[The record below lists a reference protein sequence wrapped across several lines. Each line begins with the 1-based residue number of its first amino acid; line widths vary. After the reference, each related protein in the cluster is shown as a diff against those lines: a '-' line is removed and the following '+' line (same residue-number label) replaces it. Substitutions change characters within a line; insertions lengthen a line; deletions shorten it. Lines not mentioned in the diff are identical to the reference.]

1 MHKLAMSI
9 IGVILLATLAAGSG
23 ASGPAAVR
31 TLDGSGNNP
40 RHADWGEAG
49 TQYVRVA
56 PASYADR
63 IGKMISGPSPRYI
76 SNRVFNDEGQN
87 LFSENDISQW
97 GWAWGQFIDHDMGLR
112 DETPAES
119 VPMAFTT
126 KDRLEG
132 FQNDFGSLAFSRT
145 PAAPGTGA
153 TTARQQINTI
163 DSFIDASNVY
173 GVSNSRLDWM
183 RAGTAGDNN
192 PANNKASLLLPN
204 GYLPRAN
211 ARSPLAAPP
220 VDLMG
225 ALVATPEKAV
235 VAGDV
240 RANENVA
247 LTSIHTLFAR
257 EHNRIVAQLART
269 GLSDED
275 KFQLARRIVGAEIE
289 YITYTAFLPAL
300 GVRLDRYRGY
310 NPAVNPGLGNEFAT
324 VGYRAHSMIHG
335 EFEPTVP
342 AGTYTDDQLNRV
354 FPAEGI
360 AVERNA
366 DGTVTLVIPLV
377 AAFGNPDLLEQVG
390 EGPILESLAER
401 EYKNDEQ
408 IDNSLRSV
416 LFQVPKPS
424 TAHPEVCGAPVISS
438 DCFAGVADLGADDV
452 ERGRDH
458 GMPSYNAL
466 RRAYGL
472 APARSFTEMT
482 GEATERFPIFSRQI
496 SNRDPIDDPDILDF
510 VRLKDDEGQRL
521 EPGSDAAADDAVV
534 GIRRST
540 LAARLKAIYGSVDK
554 VDAFV
559 GMVAEPHVAGSE
571 LGPLQLA
578 IWKRQF
584 QALRDGDRFFYENDP
599 FLAKIQQAYGI
610 TYKHTLA
617 ELIKVN
623 TGATVAPNVFI
634 APAEEAAP
642 AAGSPSGGHGSGGG
656 SHPGHRPS
664 AVDVR
669 GRESSG

>member
-1 MHKLAMSI
+1 MHKFAMSI

-23 ASGPAAVR
+23 ATVPAPLR
-31 TLDGSGNNP
+31 TLDGSGNNL
-40 RHADWGEAG
+40 RHPDWGKAG
-49 TQYVRVA
+49 TQYSRVA
-56 PASYADR
+56 AATYANG
-63 IGKMISGPSPRYI
+63 IGTMVTGPSPRYI

-112 DETPAES
+112 DEMPAES
-119 VPMAFTT
+119 APMAFDAT
-126 KDRLEG
+126 DRLEG

-145 PAAPGTGA
+145 PAAPGTG
-153 TTARQQINTI
+153 TSSTRQQINTI

-173 GVSNSRLDWM
+173 GVDNARLDWL
-183 RAGTAGDNN
+183 RAGTAGDGN
-192 PANNKASLLLPN
+192 PANNQATLLLPS

-211 ARSPLAAPP
+211 ARPTVPAPP

-247 LTSIHTLFAR
+247 LTAIHTLFAR
-257 EHNRIVAQLART
+257 EHNRIVASLGRT
-269 GLSDED
+269 GLSNED

-310 NPAVNPGLGNEFAT
+310 NPNANPSLGNEFAT

-342 AGTYTDDQLNRV
+342 AGTYTDDQLNRL
-354 FPAEGI
+354 FPSEGI

-366 DGTVTLVIPLV
+366 DGTVTLVISLV

-390 EGPILESLAER
+390 EAPILESLAER
-401 EYKNDEQ
+401 QYKNDEQ

-416 LFQVPKPS
+416 LFQVPKPGA
-424 TAHPEVCGAPVISS
+424 TNPEACGAPVISPS
-438 DCFAGVADLGADDV
+438 CFVGVADLGADDV
-452 ERGRDH
+452 ARGRDH

-466 RRAYGL
+466 REAYGL
-472 APARSFTEMT
+472 PPATSFTDIT
-482 GEATERFPIFSRQI
+482 GEATERFPISPRI
-496 SNRDPIDDPDILDF
+496 NRRDPINDPDILDF
-510 VRLKDDEGQRL
+510 VRLEDDEGNVL
-521 EPGSDAAADDAVV
+521 PSGSDESGEDAVE
-534 GIRRST
+534 GIRRTT

-554 VDAFV
+554 LDAFV
-559 GMVAEPHVAGSE
+559 GMVSEPHVAGSE

-578 IWKRQF
+578 IWRRQF
-584 QALRDGDRFFYENDP
+584 EALRDGDRFFYGNDP
-599 FLAKIQQAYGI
+599 FLARIQRVFGI

-617 ELIKVN
+617 ELIRLN
-623 TGATVAPNVFI
+623 TGATVEPNVFI
-634 APAEEAAP
+634 AAAEDTAP
-642 AAGSPSGGHGSGGG
+642 AP
-656 SHPGHRPS
+656 
-664 AVDVR
+664 
-669 GRESSG
+669 